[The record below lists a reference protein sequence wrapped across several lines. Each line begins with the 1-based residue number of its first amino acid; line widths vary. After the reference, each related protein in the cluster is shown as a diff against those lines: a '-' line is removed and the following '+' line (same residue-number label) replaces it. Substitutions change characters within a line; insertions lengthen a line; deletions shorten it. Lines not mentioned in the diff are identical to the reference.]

1 MNEKQQVKLEVVQQ
15 NKMKNGQK
23 SLITAPHTPK
33 YPKNSARFQLFSVVS
48 FSLTG
53 SLNPNTV
60 GRQAN
65 KRLVSCLQALN
76 GSYGTKCKSLTE

>member
-1 MNEKQQVKLEVVQQ
+1 MNEKQQVKLEVVRQ

-23 SLITAPHTPK
+23 SLITAPTHTQIPK
-33 YPKNSARFQLFSVVS
+33 KTVLVFSFFSVVS

-65 KRLVSCLQALN
+65 KRLVSCL
-76 GSYGTKCKSLTE
+76 